1 MEIRNY
7 GNVQLSICQ
16 TNEEMGK
23 TAAQKAGEIMRKLL
37 SQKEMIN
44 CIFAA
49 APSQLTFLHYL
60 AQEEVDWKRV
70 NGFHMDE
77 YLGFGV
83 GHPDSFNEFL
93 SRNIFRKVPFAS
105 VNLINGA
112 NAPEQECARYAEI
125 LEKYPADITF
135 MGIGENGHLAFNDPP
150 ADFSDPCKIKVV
162 KLDQVCRIQ
171 QVHDGCFPN
180 FDAVPTHALTLTV
193 PVLTKPDYLFC
204 MVPGTTKAHA
214 LAETLTGP
222 ISEHCPASRLRQ
234 SGTCFMF
241 TDLDGAAEL

>member
-1 MEIRNY
+1 MEVRNY

-16 TNEEMGK
+16 TNEEMGRI
-23 TAAQKAGEIMRKLL
+23 AAKKAGEVMRDLL
-37 SQKEMIN
+37 SHKKTIN

-49 APSQLTFLHYL
+49 APSQLSFLHYL
-60 AQEEVDWKRV
+60 IQEDVDWSRV

-93 SRNIFRKVPFAS
+93 SKNIFSKVPFAS

-112 NAPEQECARYAEI
+112 NSPEKECDRYAEL
-125 LEKYPADITF
+125 LENNPADITF

-150 ADFSDPCKIKVV
+150 TDFSDPCKIKVV
-162 KLDQVCRIQ
+162 KLDQTCRLQ

-180 FDAVPTHALTLTV
+180 IEAVPTHALTLTV
-193 PVLTKPDYLFC
+193 PVLTKPEYLFC
-204 MVPGTTKAHA
+204 MVPGKTKAHA
-214 LAETLTGP
+214 LAQTLTGP
-222 ISEHCPASRLRQ
+222 VEENCPASRLRE
-234 SGTCFMF
+234 SGKCYMF
-241 TDLDGAAEL
+241 TDLDGASEL